1 MTRWTFGAASVRGIS
16 HIKNGTRLQ
25 DAKRCFEVIG
35 PNGAA
40 TFCAVVSDGAG
51 SASHGGQGAS
61 LVCRTMAEALR
72 SHFSSETMEMPS
84 EDDIWD
90 WVDQARDR
98 ITHAAS
104 LRSLSPR
111 DFASTMVLAVSDG
124 RDTLTAH
131 IGDGAIVARERAQ
144 KSWHVL
150 SGSENGEYASTTY
163 FITDSGTPRLRV
175 ARHDVGID
183 ALFLFSDGIENQ
195 VLDSATDEPHEAFFT
210 PMARPFSQS
219 NTTGRDHHLSGKLAA
234 YLDSEKF
241 AEHTDDDKT
250 LVIAVRK

>member
-1 MTRWTFGAASVRGIS
+1 MKRWTFGAASVRGIS

-35 PNGAA
+35 PNDSA

-51 SASHGGQGAS
+51 SASHGGEGAS

-72 SHFSSETMEMPS
+72 VHFSSQTMGIPS
-84 EDDIWD
+84 EDHIWD

-124 RDTLTAH
+124 HDTLTAH
-131 IGDGAIVARERAQ
+131 IGDGAIVAREEAQ
-144 KSWHVL
+144 KSWLVL

-219 NTTGRDHHLSGKLAA
+219 TTTGRDHHLSGKLAV